1 MVDVPEWNT
10 TKLCRVCKSE
20 TEKPGIYI
28 KIKKK
33 IKEGKFSFFFF
44 FFSSLSFLFFLSFFF
59 FLFLKIF
66 TEIELDPKKDSKEE
80 EKDPKKKW
88 QEVTVETRDLRRCTG
103 CHRILNRDRNG
114 ATNILSNWNYY
125 YERGSWNP
133 KFLPNFHSKGKFF
146 LFLFPFLFLFF

>member
-1 MVDVPEWNT
+1 MKGLIPSPTTGIKEKLRKRFTMVDVPEWNT

-33 IKEGKFSFFFF
+33 IKEGKFFLSFSFLIFSFFF
-44 FFSSLSFLFFLSFFF
+44 SF

-66 TEIELDPKKDSKEE
+66 IEIELDPKKDSKEE

-88 QEVTVETRDLRRCTG
+88 QEVTVETRDLR
-103 CHRILNRDRNG
+103 
-114 ATNILSNWNYY
+114 
-125 YERGSWNP
+125 
-133 KFLPNFHSKGKFF
+133 
-146 LFLFPFLFLFF
+146 